1 MLSSQLRPSEPS
13 TRASVAEVQSRATS
27 VTSSFTAV
35 FASPVEAASPPSED
49 SPIAV
54 LPEASEAA
62 EPEDTLDVSD
72 EESRSPESLE
82 DVDDVL
88 LDAEFSTDAPS
99 VALDAE
105 MLEPLPD
112 VPPDSFASEPLAA
125 ASASAVCCHSASALI
140 DSAIAVETPP
150 PSSAS
155 THITAVS
162 TPATARLQRRCRR
175 SRFQADV

>member
-1 MLSSQLRPSEPS
+1 M
-13 TRASVAEVQSRATS
+13 AEVQSRAAS

-35 FASPVEAASPPSED
+35 FASPVEVASPPSED
-49 SPIAV
+49 SPVAV
-54 LPEASEAA
+54 LPEVSAEAA

-72 EESRSPESLE
+72 EEPLSPESLE
-82 DVDDVL
+82 DVDDAL

-125 ASASAVCCHSASALI
+125 ASASAVCCHTASALI